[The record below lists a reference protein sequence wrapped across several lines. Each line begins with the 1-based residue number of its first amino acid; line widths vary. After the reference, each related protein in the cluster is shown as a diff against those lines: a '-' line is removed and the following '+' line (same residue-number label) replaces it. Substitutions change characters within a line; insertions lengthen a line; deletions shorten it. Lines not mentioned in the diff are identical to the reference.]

1 MTPTSPLV
9 AIINAA
15 PASMAPAARG
25 LREGFPEARPWHLL
39 DDRLVSEADAA
50 GGTTPALRRR
60 MLALIDHAVRGG
72 ADAVLLSCSMYG
84 PVADLAR
91 QLHAPPVL
99 GSDQAMFAEIA
110 RRAPRRAVVI
120 GSLAS
125 AVADSVARLEAALG
139 ASSTRVTGVMA
150 DGASAAASAG
160 DRDALADALVRA
172 ARPHL
177 GEGALFLLGQY
188 SLTPAHAVLAE
199 RLGRD
204 VLSPPLMA
212 ARLLRRRLLDA
223 APVPTGSR

>member
-1 MTPTSPLV
+1 MTSMSPLV

-15 PASMAPAARG
+15 LASMAPAAQG
-25 LREGFPEARPWHLL
+25 LCEGFPEARPWHLL
-39 DDRLVSEADAA
+39 DDRLVSEADSA

-84 PVADLAR
+84 PVAGLAR
-91 QLHAPPVL
+91 QLHALPVL
-99 GSDQAMFAEIA
+99 GSDQAMFAEIV
-110 RRAPRRAVVI
+110 RRAPDRAVVI
-120 GSLAS
+120 GSLTS

-139 ASSTRVTGVMA
+139 ASPTQVTGVMA
-150 DGASAAASAG
+150 DGAAAAASAG
-160 DRDALADALVRA
+160 DREALADALAQA
-172 ARPHL
+172 ARPHID
-177 GEGALFLLGQY
+177 EGALFLLGQY

-212 ARLLRRRLLDA
+212 ARLLRQRLLDA
-223 APVPTGSR
+223 APVPAGAR